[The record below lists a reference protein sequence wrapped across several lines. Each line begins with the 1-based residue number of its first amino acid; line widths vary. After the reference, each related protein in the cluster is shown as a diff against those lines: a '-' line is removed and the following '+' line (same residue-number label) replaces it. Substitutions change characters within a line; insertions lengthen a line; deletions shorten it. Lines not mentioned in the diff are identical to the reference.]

1 MAMLI
6 ARLAG
11 VGIALLVSIAAH
23 GCGGSS
29 APARP
34 IVGVTMAHFDDNFL
48 TILRTAMVEHAAT
61 YPEIDLRFADAQGD
75 VGRQLSQIQNFAAQ
89 DAAAIIV
96 NAADTSATPGMT
108 KAARDAGVPLVYVNR
123 RPAEETLPDG
133 VVFVGS
139 EDLQAGT
146 LEMEELARL
155 MNHRGN
161 VAIMV
166 GELASN
172 GAQLRTKAVEDVVAK
187 YPNMKIVEKQV
198 GNFQRERGLDL
209 MNNWLTA
216 GTPIDAVAANN
227 DEMAIGAIMAI
238 QQARIAPGKIL
249 VGGVDAT
256 PDALAELAKGTLA
269 VTVFQNAR
277 GQARGAL
284 DAAMKLSRGNK
295 VESFVWIPFELVT
308 RENYKA
314 FPER

>member
-1 MAMLI
+1 MRGLTAGRVGMA
-6 ARLAG
+6 AFVLAST
-11 VGIALLVSIAAH
+11 VL
-23 GCGGSS
+23 GCGGST

-34 IVGVTMAHFDDNFL
+34 VIGVSMAHFDDNFL
-48 TILRTAMVEHAAT
+48 TILRTAMVEHAST
-61 YPEIDLRFADAQGD
+61 LPDIDLRFTDAQGD

-89 DAAAIIV
+89 DASAIIV
-96 NAADTSATPGMT
+96 NAADTSATPAMT
-108 KAARDAGVPLVYVNR
+108 KIAREAGVPLVYVNR
-123 RPAEETLPDG
+123 RPAEDTLPAG

-139 EDLQAGT
+139 EELQAGT

-155 MNHRGN
+155 MNYRGN

-172 GAQLRTKAVEDVVAK
+172 GAQLRTKAVETVVAK
-187 YPNMKIVEKQV
+187 YAGMKVVEKQV

-216 GTPIDAVAANN
+216 GTAIDAVAANN

-238 QQARIAPGKIL
+238 HQAGIAPGKLL

-277 GQARGAL
+277 GQARSAV
-284 DAAMKLSRGNK
+284 DAAVKLSRGDK
-295 VESFVWIPFELVT
+295 VDSFVWIPFELVT
-308 RENYKA
+308 RENYKD
-314 FPER
+314 FLSR

>member
-1 MAMLI
+1 MAKLI
-6 ARLAG
+6 ARPAAAAVLLMVLA
-11 VGIALLVSIAAH
+11 AMPS
-23 GCGGSS
+23 CGGTSS
-29 APARP
+29 PALP
-34 IVGVTMAHFDDNFL
+34 TIGVSMAHFDDNFL

-61 YPEIDLRFADAQGD
+61 LPGVALQFADAQGD
-75 VGRQLSQIQNFAAQ
+75 VGRQLSQIQNFVAQ
-89 DAAAIIV
+89 NAAAIIV

-108 KAARDAGVPLVYVNR
+108 KVARDAGIPLVYVNR
-123 RPAEETLPDG
+123 RPAEETLPAG

-155 MNHRGN
+155 MKYRGN

-172 GAQLRTKAVEDVVAK
+172 GAQMRTTAVENVVAK
-187 YPNMKIVEKQV
+187 YPDMKIVEKQV

-216 GTPIDAVAANN
+216 GRAIDAVAANN

-238 QQARIAPGKIL
+238 RQAGIAPGKIL

-284 DAAMKLSRGNK
+284 DTAVKLARK
-295 VESFVWIPFELVT
+295 EHVDSFVWIPFELVT

-314 FPER
+314 FLDK